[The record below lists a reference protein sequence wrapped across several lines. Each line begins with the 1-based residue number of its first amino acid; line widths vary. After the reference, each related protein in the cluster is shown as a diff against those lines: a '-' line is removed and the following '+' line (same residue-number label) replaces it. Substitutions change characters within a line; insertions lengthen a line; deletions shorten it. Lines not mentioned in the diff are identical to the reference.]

1 MEMLVI
7 IFLIIIILFIVVKPK
22 RSRLSNEKQLFLELQ
37 QQLWGSYKQFS
48 IRSQNDIFEKHLHK
62 EVREK
67 VVETKQLP
75 EQLVDEIRQFHESLQ
90 KEIMMLKQQQT
101 DIGADCLQLFIA
113 YMEARYIFLNK
124 EWAYMRAIL
133 QSDAHAL
140 EATQLY
146 RKARDRQQQ
155 QYRDFETC
163 IKQQTKNI
171 NV

>member
-1 MEMLVI
+1 MI
-7 IFLIIIILFIVVKPK
+7 IVLFIVMKPK
-22 RSRLSNEKQLFLELQ
+22 RSMPSDEKRLFLELQ

-48 IRSQNDIFEKHLHK
+48 IRSQNDIFEKHLNK

-90 KEIMMLKQQQT
+90 KEIMMLKQQQA
-101 DIGADCLQLFIA
+101 DVGEDCLQLFVA

-133 QSDAHAL
+133 QSDDHAL

-146 RKARDRQQQ
+146 RKARDWQQQ
-155 QYRDFETC
+155 QYRAFEAG
-163 IKQQTKNI
+163 IIQQTKKYKCVNLFA
-171 NV
+171 